1 MSPFSPLKL
10 TTQSGSK
17 QITNSRK
24 CKNPLEH
31 SVSKILVWLWFWV
44 IDTNHLHEY
53 KADFE
58 QPETNMLW
66 NQQNQIS
73 HSNIKRNE
81 PRILQWAIIWQ
92 LVSHSQAFCHW
103 QHKPMADEAK
113 LTWRSFY
120 PTLVVEPFLHKILH
134 YFGLYWH
141 SVNSDFKNNKKIIK
155 KKNKRK

>member
-1 MSPFSPLKL
+1 M
-10 TTQSGSK
+10 T
-17 QITNSRK
+17 
-24 CKNPLEH
+24 
-31 SVSKILVWLWFWV
+31 
-44 IDTNHLHEY
+44 DTNHLHEY
-53 KADFE
+53 KAVFE

-113 LTWRSFY
+113 STWRSLY
-120 PTLVVEPFLHKILH
+120 PTLVVEPFLQKIH
-134 YFGLYWH
+134 RYFGLYWH
-141 SVNSDFKNNKKIIK
+141 SVNSDFKNQKIIK
-155 KKNKRK
+155 ITKTKGNRKNDEEWNSKYKKNHSKLITPPLHSEWLVHNSVTLFF